1 MNITLY
7 KDGNKSVKTLS
18 FNDLIETMKD
28 PVAGRTVKEFRE
40 KLEEYPPGYPCPA
53 SAKLPKIVFG
63 AELNKKKEVVEMKA
77 YNGLILLEINNL
89 SGYTEAVEIRRKA
102 AGSLQTML
110 AFIGSSR
117 KSVKIVVPFT
127 LPDGSL
133 PSSRELAEWFHAHA
147 YQRALNYYRM
157 QLQREIPYGQPAVVQ
172 ACRIS
177 YDPDLYFNPA
187 AVPATLEQPL
197 QMPGEPTFREL
208 KQQEPLPLQRMEAGH
223 ERSCSVYLLF
233 QVALKKAIEGRNR
246 TIQRRMLCW
255 CDWRRIAFVQAYRR
269 KMW

>member
-18 FNDLIETMKD
+18 FTDLIETMKD

-40 KLEEYPPGYPCPA
+40 KLEEYPPDYPCPA

-77 YNGLILLEINNL
+77 YNGLILLDVNNL
-89 SGYTEAVEIRRKA
+89 SGYTESVEIRRKA

-157 QLQREIPYGQPAVVQ
+157 QLQREIPV
-172 ACRIS
+172 S
-177 YDPDLYFNPA
+177 
-187 AVPATLEQPL
+187 
-197 QMPGEPTFREL
+197 
-208 KQQEPLPLQRMEAGH
+208 
-223 ERSCSVYLLF
+223 LF
-233 QVALKKAIEGRNR
+233 
-246 TIQRRMLCW
+246 
-255 CDWRRIAFVQAYRR
+255 
-269 KMW
+269 